1 MTAPSGPLAAMARSR
16 QSEVRYATTAEVAMK
31 STAASVVAYIEEQP
45 PEWQPTLRKLRAACR
60 RQLRGY
66 AERMVYGMPA
76 YERQGQVEVSFG
88 KQARYLSL
96 YILKQPV
103 FDAHI
108 GELSGL
114 SLGKGCVRYQR
125 PQQVDWDVVS
135 ALLADTSTSS
145 ATIC

>member
-1 MTAPSGPLAAMARSR
+1 
-16 QSEVRYATTAEVAMK
+16 MK

-88 KQARYLSL
+88 KQ
-96 YILKQPV
+96 
-103 FDAHI
+103 
-108 GELSGL
+108 
-114 SLGKGCVRYQR
+114 
-125 PQQVDWDVVS
+125 S
-135 ALLADTSTSS
+135 ALPFALHLETAGVRCTYWRT
-145 ATIC
+145 CRP

>member
-1 MTAPSGPLAAMARSR
+1 
-16 QSEVRYATTAEVAMK
+16 MK

-45 PEWQPTLRKLRAACR
+45 PEWQPTLRKLRATCR

-66 AERMVYGMPA
+66 AERMVYGMPS

-108 GELSGL
+108 GELAGL
-114 SLGKGCVRYQR
+114 SLGKGCIRYRR

-135 ALLADTSTSS
+135 ALLADTSTNS